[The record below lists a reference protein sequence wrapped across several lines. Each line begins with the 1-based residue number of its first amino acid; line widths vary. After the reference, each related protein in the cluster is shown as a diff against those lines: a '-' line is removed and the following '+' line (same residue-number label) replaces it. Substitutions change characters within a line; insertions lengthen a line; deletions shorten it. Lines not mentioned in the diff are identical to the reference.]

1 MGVSNRNG
9 VWYVKWRRADG
20 AWCRRA
26 TTAVL
31 KKQAL
36 VMHAELVRQ
45 AERQRAGLEPMPS
58 TIGLT
63 LSQLCK
69 WWLQHF
75 VGPRSLK
82 RVTSMLKVHV
92 HGTELGRK
100 DVKQVSAEVLDAYFD
115 QLEAEGYTGTS
126 INLLRANLRAIFNK
140 ARKAKKLTGDNPA
153 TASKYRTPSAST
165 RPTLSAAEVELVL
178 AKVPEQWRPFFAT
191 ACFLGLRKGELCG
204 LRKSDYDI
212 ARRTIT
218 VQRSYDNE
226 GTKGKRVD
234 VLPVVPALAQHLA
247 EALKTPG
254 HWLLP
259 GPDGKMRD
267 DNTAPQDILRAAMKR
282 AGLIEGWNHTCR
294 RCQAKL
300 NKKYREQNGAKATDR
315 NVQSFAPRVKPVF
328 AKDDQVRK
336 CADCGMV
343 LKPVAL
349 VRPITFHDL
358 RHTCATLLLKAG
370 VPVQHV
376 QRILR
381 HSTIAITVNTYGH
394 LLTEDL
400 RWAAEKLGPQSVQ
413 QKSSSNVG

>member
-58 TIGLT
+58 TIGLS
-63 LSQLCK
+63 LSNLCK
-69 WWLQHF
+69 WWLKHH

-92 HGTELGRK
+92 HATSLGPT

-115 QLEAEGYTGTS
+115 HLEADGYSATS
-126 INLLRANLRAIFNK
+126 INLLRANLRAIFNLAK
-140 ARKAKKLTGDNPA
+140 KAKKLTGDNPA
-153 TASKYRTPSAST
+153 GASKYRTIAT
-165 RPTLSAAEVELVL
+165 TKRPTLSAAEVELVL
-178 AKVPEQWRPFFAT
+178 AKVPEQWRAFFAT
-191 ACFLGLRKGELCG
+191 ACYLGLRKGELCG
-204 LRKSDYDI
+204 LRKSDYDST
-212 ARRTIT
+212 RRTLT
-218 VQRSYDNE
+218 VQRSYDFE

-234 VLPVVPALAQHLA
+234 VLPVVPVLAEHLA
-247 EALKTPG
+247 EAMKSPG

-259 GPDGKMRD
+259 GPGGKMRRPTCSPED
-267 DNTAPQDILRAAMKR
+267 VLRAAMRR
-282 AGLIEGWNHTCR
+282 AKLIEGWRHSCR
-294 RCQAKL
+294 RCK
-300 NKKYREQNGAKATDR
+300 AKANR
-315 NVQSFAPRVKPVF
+315 GEKVEPVEQLHP
-328 AKDDQVRK
+328 DDQRHK
-336 CADCGMV
+336 CPACGMV
-343 LKPVAL
+343 LMPVAL
-349 VRPITFHDL
+349 VRAITFHDL

-400 RWAAEKLGPQSVQ
+400 RWAAEKLGPQRVQ
-413 QKSSSNVG
+413 ESKSSSVG